1 MQSRAWIYGQYDL
14 NVHKTI
20 ISIRALL
27 LAKMEIVYDYPLYRP
42 PSEANSMIFQVTLGC
57 SFNKCSFCNMYRTKE
72 YSERPWDEIKAE
84 IDMAAKFYPDTTRIF
99 LADGDAI
106 NLPKDRMIQ
115 ILEYIHSKFPALER
129 VSSYAMPMNLLQK
142 KDEELKELK
151 DAGLDMLYVGI
162 ETGNDIVLRKVTKGA
177 TYRTIVQACQKA
189 KKNGYILSCMV
200 ILGLGGKTY
209 SRQHV
214 ADTARIL
221 SEAAPDYVGAL
232 TLQLEE
238 GIHDEFMAKFGEPF
252 VPLDDAD
259 VLEELNGLIKNFDP
273 KTPVVFRAN
282 HASNVYSVGGTVPAD
297 REKMLALVRNLQS
310 HPEMLKPKFLRR
322 F

>member
-1 MQSRAWIYGQYDL
+1 
-14 NVHKTI
+14 
-20 ISIRALL
+20 
-27 LAKMEIVYDYPLYRP
+27 MEIVYDYPLYRP

-72 YSERPWDEIKAE
+72 YSERPWDEVKAE
-84 IDMAAKFYPDTTRIF
+84 IDMAAKFYPNTRRVF

-106 NLPKDRMIQ
+106 NLSKDKMIR
-115 ILEYIHSKFPALER
+115 ILKYLYSMFLELER
-129 VSSYAMPMNLLQK
+129 VSCYAMPMNLLK
-142 KDEELKELK
+142 KSNSELKEMH
-151 DAGLDMLYVGI
+151 DAGLKMLYVGI

-189 KKNGYILSCMV
+189 KLNGYVISCMV

-209 SRQHV
+209 TREHI

-221 SEAAPDYVGAL
+221 SETAPDYVGAL
-232 TLQLEE
+232 TLHLEE
-238 GIHDEFMAKFGEPF
+238 GIREEFMTKFDEPF
-252 VPLDDAD
+252 IPLDDAD
-259 VLEELNGLIKNFDP
+259 ILEELEELVANFDP
-273 KTPVVFRAN
+273 KTQVVFRAN
-282 HASNVYSVGGTVPAD
+282 HASNVYSIGGTLPAD
-297 REKMLALVRNLQS
+297 REKMLAIIRNLKS